1 MNRNRKEYYR
11 DTITQKHQANFV
23 TPSTHD
29 LTNLPLNKMA
39 IFSGK
44 CLGGKVTP
52 NSVIVYN
59 KDGHWFVTDNGQLA
73 EKDYRNII
81 SFLEST
87 C

>member
-1 MNRNRKEYYR
+1 MSKEEQYRN
-11 DTITQKHQANFV
+11 TITQKHQANFV
-23 TPSTHD
+23 TPFTHD
-29 LTNLPLNKMA
+29 LKDLKLEELA

-44 CLGGKVTP
+44 CLGGRFTP

-59 KDGHWFVTDNGQLA
+59 KDGHWFVSDNGRLA